1 MVQGRGRRCQ
11 RYPGQNEKPGR
22 PNAGT
27 AKSRLTIGDD
37 PGFAFA
43 VTIPVGLRFGDT
55 VDMNR
60 EIQHFF
66 LVQSVIVMFGDIR
79 LDQLRARVGFRTIFL
94 HDFV

>member
-1 MVQGRGRRCQ
+1 MVQSWGKRCQ

-22 PNAGT
+22 PDAGT
-27 AKSRLTIGDD
+27 AKSRLTIGND

-55 VDMNR
+55 VNMNR

-66 LVQSVIVMFGDIR
+66 LVQSVIVMLGDVR
-79 LDQLRARVGFRTIFL
+79 LD
-94 HDFV
+94 